1 MAKRSRRP
9 EGEESAQHPQAID
22 LPKPA
27 AESPTSLLRA
37 LQLRKTTRE
46 ISERKL
52 PLQTLSDLLWA
63 GCGVNRKQGPFGI
76 PGRTAA
82 TASNSQE
89 IDVYV
94 ALENATH
101 LHDPLHHRLLPA
113 VTGDLRRRAIG
124 RGQDG
129 AGAKAPVRLLH
140 VADIDTKLP
149 EDEQPPVA
157 PGPSSFAMPTP
168 ST

>member
-9 EGEESAQHPQAID
+9 EGEESAQHPQDVD

-27 AESPTSLLRA
+27 AESPTSLLQA
-37 LQLRKTTRE
+37 LRLRKTTRE
-46 ISERKL
+46 ISEKKL

-76 PGRTAA
+76 PGRAAA

-89 IDVYV
+89 VDVYV
-94 ALENATH
+94 ALEDATY
-101 LHDPLHHRLLPA
+101 LYDPIHRRLLPA
-113 VTGDLRRRAIG
+113 VTGDLRRHAIG

-129 AGAKAPVRLLH
+129 AGVQAPVRLLH
-140 VADIDTKLP
+140 VADLDR
-149 EDEQPPVA
+149 
-157 PGPSSFAMPTP
+157 SFQRMNSHP
-168 ST
+168 